1 MPPTNTQVYLRH
13 DVFRLWKRAHPGK
26 PEQAPAGVRA
36 IVSRADSGRIE
47 NDVARIDGRLLMHQF
62 VEGWTLV
69 PLPLAKVA
77 FEKIEI
83 NGRPATLAD
92 GGRDQPA
99 IYLDKLGPHVV
110 DVRFSVPV
118 SRLARPAG

>member
-1 MPPTNTQVYLRH
+1 METGPSRQAGAVRRASG
-13 DVFRLWKRAHPGK
+13 RLS
-26 PEQAPAGVRA
+26 AGP
-36 IVSRADSGRIE
+36 STSGRIE

-83 NGRPATLAD
+83 NGRPATRWPT

-99 IYLDKLGPHVV
+99 IYLDKSGPHVV
-110 DVRFSVPV
+110 NVRFSVPV